1 MPPFLP
7 APASLRQL
15 PLDGWLLFATRFIR
29 LFAYGLLAVVL
40 VLYLAEVG
48 LTATQIGVLLTLTLI
63 GDTAISLWITT
74 TADRR
79 GRKKMLL
86 LGAVLMLL
94 AAVVFASTGNFWLL
108 LLAATIGVISPGG
121 NDVGPF
127 LSVEQASL
135 SHIVPSTRRT
145 VVFAWYN
152 LTGSVATAIGSL
164 CGGLLTTVSVKSG
177 LVGAD
182 QYRPV

>member
-1 MPPFLP
+1 MPPPLP
-7 APASLRQL
+7 APNSLRQL

-40 VLYLAEVG
+40 LLFLADIG
-48 LTATQIGVLLTLTLI
+48 LTDGGVGGLFCFALFGGT
-63 GDTAISLWITT
+63 GISLWITT

-79 GRKKMLL
+79 GRRKMLL
-86 LGAVLMLL
+86 LGAVLMLM